1 MEPLAVGMTTQSTTG
16 PGSTTTVTRFSRRCL
31 CFTTVGPF
39 DAAAGYFAL
48 AHTRAVLAEI
58 GDGFTGLYEWS
69 RVTGYASDVRV
80 EATRY
85 FRELRP
91 RFHAAVFLT
100 SSPLVSMGI
109 NVANV
114 ALGGFLF
121 ATSDLATFQARLQAA
136 RARDGAIGQE

>member
-1 MEPLAVGMTTQSTTG
+1 MEPLAVGTTTQSATG
-16 PGSTTTVTRFSRRCL
+16 PGSTTTVTRLSRRCL

-48 AHTRAVLAEI
+48 AQTRAVLAEI

-69 RVTGYASDVRV
+69 GVTGYASDVRL
-80 EATRY
+80 EATRH
-85 FRELRP
+85 FGELRP

-100 SSPLVSMGI
+100 SSTLVSMGI
-109 NVANV
+109 NVANI

-121 ATSDLATFQARLQAA
+121 ATTDRAEFEARLQAA
-136 RARDGAIGQE
+136 RARDVAVGQD